1 MSIGG
6 MGIILDLNSIK
17 DLVDIPSLRSSLN
30 NAKIRIGIPDE
41 ILSLMVSGRIAWGRE
56 IVHEGAKTV
65 AIGMQFSK
73 MSPRMQGFLFSFINS
88 LE

>member
-1 MSIGG
+1 MSHLHWHRG
-6 MGIILDLNSIK
+6 
-17 DLVDIPSLRSSLN
+17 
-30 NAKIRIGIPDE
+30 
-41 ILSLMVSGRIAWGRE
+41 LMVSGRIAWSRE
-56 IVHEGAKTV
+56 IVNDGAKTV